1 MDGLGYGEYT
11 YGPAEATSS
20 APSYDPGMLAAAQ
33 DVLGFS
39 GASEMYS
46 NMFGGQE

>member
-11 YGPAEATSS
+11 YGPSEATGS
-20 APSYDPGMLAAAQ
+20 APSYDPGYVSAAQ

-39 GASEMYS
+39 GASEMYDS
-46 NMFGGQE
+46 MFGGEE